1 MVDIRRGGLWRL
13 IGLVAMIRKAH
24 EGVEEGDCSTMTYN
38 LKNGQYHRLTTIR
51 PHVHARGARTWV

>member
-1 MVDIRRGGLWRL
+1 MAGFRDFLQVD
-13 IGLVAMIRKAH
+13 LVGMIRKAH
-24 EGVEEGDCSTMTYN
+24 EGVEEGDDGDCSTMTSN